1 MSDTPKDL
9 METVSMHEGLA
20 AAPLQPSGE
29 LPVSFGNGRYQVT
42 RRLGE
47 GGQKWVYLGRDA
59 SLEREVVISVLRS
72 GQFDP
77 ARVSRLR
84 REAMTMARF
93 GAHPNI
99 VTVFDIGDEQ
109 GQTYVITEF
118 VEGGSVAD
126 LLERNQERPLPLEQ
140 ILQFTEQLAGA
151 LQHAHAAGI
160 VHRDVK
166 PANVWLTREGTVK
179 LGDFG
184 LASATQLADP
194 GLEGGI
200 VGTPHYMAPEQA
212 QGNPPNPQNDVYAL
226 GVMVYEMATGRLPFR
241 AADLVG
247 IISQHVHTAPVAPSW
262 HNGGLPKALETLI
275 LRLLSKK
282 PEDRPDAGTVAK
294 QARVIAS
301 SSAARMDVAA
311 HRDETSLS
319 RLAEG
324 VFVGREQ
331 IMASMRQTLNEA
343 ISGQVRLLLLTG
355 EAGSG
360 KTRIC
365 TQLAT
370 YAGLRGVRVL
380 IGQCYE
386 GEGAPAFWP
395 WLQIVREY
403 CKELSAEQL
412 AELLGPAAGDIAQLV
427 PEVRDK
433 LPDVAPPPALEPDKA
448 RFRFFD
454 SVATFLR
461 NASRR
466 QPLMLT
472 LDDLHWADPA
482 SLLLLEFLGR
492 ELAGNP
498 VLLVGTYRDAEV
510 GRQHPLTR
518 TLGQLV
524 HLGVGQRISLEGLT
538 PADITQYIEMTS
550 GVEPSEALVVA
561 AYRQTGG
568 NALFLTE
575 VVRLLVSEGRLRD
588 LGQESNIYIP
598 IPLSVRE
605 VIHRRV
611 NGLSPECYRLLTT
624 ASVIGRNFSLAVLE
638 ELQQLPE
645 DELLD
650 LLEQAASTRVIRE
663 VEGRSGE
670 FSFSHALIRDTLYE
684 QLSAT
689 RRSRLHLRIAQAI
702 EHTYAGA
709 LDQHLSALAYHFSQ
723 APFPDNAGQA
733 IEYSLRAAERAT
745 SQLAYEESA
754 SLYQRAVDAVAQQ
767 PGQELLRCELMVSL
781 GEAQQRAS
789 LPDRSRATLE
799 QAAEMARQAGSGAL
813 LARAVLAIVPTAI
826 GVRYGQPDP
835 VLIDLLEDALR
846 GIDPGDSGERARL
859 LAQLSLA
866 RYHAPNEERLTL
878 SQEAVDMARR
888 TGGADAL
895 LPALYSRS
903 IALMGFEKA
912 GERLDVASEMVR
924 TAEMVHNKEMAL
936 RGHYSRFRELLELGE
951 RPALDEVLERYG
963 VAAEELRQPA
973 HSWMYPFGQSIIAMM
988 EGRLDESESLATE
1001 AAAIGR
1007 RAQDANTPLF
1017 FAVILVTL
1025 RGLQGRTA
1033 EVLERVRTFIEEY
1046 PFIKSWHATLAKLY
1060 IDVDRLDDAR
1070 RELDGLATHDFVD
1083 HPRDGAFVVG
1093 MALLSQVVR
1102 RLKDESRARLL
1113 YDLLLPF
1120 ADRNV
1125 IIGTSAVYY
1134 GPMRRH
1140 LGLLTATLSRWEE
1153 SEAHFDASMARCR
1166 AMHAPPFL
1174 AYNQLECAAMLLE
1187 SGAPGKRAKAT
1198 RLLREALDG
1207 ATRMGMMN
1215 VKRDTEL
1222 LIASHPD
1229 LGIDLPA

>member
-1 MSDTPKDL
+1 MSDSDTPNDL
-9 METVSMHEGLA
+9 RETVSLHEGTA
-20 AAPLQPSGE
+20 AVPLQPPGE
-29 LPVSFGNGRYQVT
+29 LPASFGNGRYRVT

-59 SLEREVVISVLRS
+59 ALEREVVISVLRT

-77 ARVSRLR
+77 AQVSRLR

-99 VTVFDIGDEQ
+99 VTVFDIGEEQ

-126 LLERNQERPLPLEQ
+126 LLDRNQERPLPLEQ
-140 ILQFTEQLAGA
+140 VLQFTEQLAGA

-166 PANVWLTREGTVK
+166 PANVWLTREGTAK

-184 LASATQLADP
+184 LASAAQIADP
-194 GLEGGI
+194 AFEGGV

-212 QGNPPNPQNDVYAL
+212 LGNPPNPQNDVYAL
-226 GVMVYEMATGRLPFR
+226 GAMVYEMATGRLPFR
-241 AADLVG
+241 AATLLG

-262 HNGGLPKALETLI
+262 HNASLPKALETLI

-282 PEDRPDAGTVAK
+282 PEDRPDAGTVAG
-294 QARVIAS
+294 QVRMIAS
-301 SSAARMDVAA
+301 SAAARMDVAA
-311 HRDETSLS
+311 HFDETSLS

-343 ISGQVRLLLLTG
+343 ISGQIRLLLLTG

-360 KTRIC
+360 KTRVC
-365 TQLAT
+365 AQLAT

-380 IGQCYE
+380 TGQCYE
-386 GEGAPAFWP
+386 GQGAPAFWP

-403 CKELSAEQL
+403 CKDLSAQQL
-412 AELLGPAAGDIAQLV
+412 IELMGPSAADIAQVV
-427 PEVRDK
+427 PEVHAK
-433 LPDVAPPPALEPDKA
+433 LPDLPPPPALEPDKA

-461 NASRR
+461 SASRR

-492 ELAGNP
+492 ELAGSP
-498 VLLVGTYRDAEV
+498 VLLLGTYRDVEV
-510 GRQHPLTR
+510 DRQHPLTR

-524 HLGVGQRISLEGLT
+524 HLGMGRRISLEGLS
-538 PADITQYIEMTS
+538 PADIAQYVEMTS
-550 GVEPSEALVVA
+550 GVEPSDALVTA
-561 AYRQTGG
+561 AHRQTGG

-624 ASVIGRNFSLAVLE
+624 ASVIGRNFNLAVLE
-638 ELQQLPE
+638 ELQQVPE

-650 LLEQAASTRVIRE
+650 LLEQAASTRVIQE
-663 VEGRSGE
+663 VEGQPGE
-670 FSFSHALIRDTLYE
+670 YSFSHALIRDTLYE

-689 RRSRLHLRIAQAI
+689 RRSRLHHRIAQAI
-702 EHTYAGA
+702 ERTYAGA
-709 LDQHLSALAYHFSQ
+709 LDLHLSALAYHFSQ
-723 APFPDNAGQA
+723 APFPENAGQA

-754 SLYQRAVDAVAQQ
+754 SLYQRAVDAAANQ
-767 PGQELLRCELMVSL
+767 PGQELFRCELMVAL
-781 GEAQQRAS
+781 GEAQLRAS

-799 QAAEMARQAGSGAL
+799 QAAELAQKAGSGTL
-813 LARAVLAIVPTAI
+813 LARAALAIAPTAI
-826 GVRYGQPDP
+826 GVRYGQPDL
-835 VLIDLLEDALR
+835 VLIKLLEDALR
-846 GIDPGDSGERARL
+846 ETDMADSAIRARL

-866 RYHAPNEERLTL
+866 HYHAPKEERLRL
-878 SQEAVDMARR
+878 SQEAVEMARR
-888 TGGADAL
+888 VGGADAL

-903 IALMGFEKA
+903 IALMGFERA
-912 GERLDVASEMVR
+912 GERLEVASEMVR
-924 TAEMVHNKEMAL
+924 TAELVHNKEMVL
-936 RGHYSRFRELLELGE
+936 RGHYGRFRELLELGE
-951 RPALDEVLERYG
+951 RPALDEALQRYG
-963 VAAEELRQPA
+963 TAAEELRQPA
-973 HSWMYPFGQSIIAMM
+973 HSWLSPFGQSIVAMM
-988 EGRLDESESLATE
+988 EGRLAEAESLATE

-1017 FAVILVTL
+1017 FSVLIVTI
-1025 RGLQGRTA
+1025 RGLQGRSA
-1033 EVLERVRTFIEEY
+1033 EVLERVRTFIEAY
-1046 PFIKSWHATLAKLY
+1046 PFIKSWRATLTKLY
-1060 IDVDRLDDAR
+1060 MDVDRTDDAR
-1070 RELDGLATHDFVD
+1070 REMDELAAHDFVD

-1093 MALLSQVVR
+1093 MALLSQAATW
-1102 RLKDESRARLL
+1102 LKDQPRARLL

-1120 ADRNV
+1120 AERNV
-1125 IIGTSAVYY
+1125 VIGTSAVYY
-1134 GPMRRH
+1134 GPMARH
-1140 LGLLTATLSRWEE
+1140 LGLLAGTLSRWEDA
-1153 SEAHFDASMARCR
+1153 EAHFNAAMDRCR
-1166 AMHAPPFL
+1166 EIDAPPFL
-1174 AYNQLECAAMLLE
+1174 AYSQLECAAMLLE
-1187 SGAPGKRAKAT
+1187 SRVSSKRARAAG
-1198 RLLREALDG
+1198 LLQEAIEAGD
-1207 ATRMGMMN
+1207 RMGMAK
-1215 VKRDTEL
+1215 VKRDAEL
-1222 LIASHPD
+1222 LIAS
-1229 LGIDLPA
+1229 LGG